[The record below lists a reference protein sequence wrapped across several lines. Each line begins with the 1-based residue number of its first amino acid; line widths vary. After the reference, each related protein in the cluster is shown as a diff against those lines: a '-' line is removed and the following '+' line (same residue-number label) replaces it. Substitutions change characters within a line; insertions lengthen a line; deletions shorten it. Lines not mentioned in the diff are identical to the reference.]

1 MLLEFPITRQN
12 RTAAEGEVSFEATCR
27 SAILQEGIFLEASA
41 CTSVI
46 AVCAA
51 GGTVTILRFRCFGN
65 CVIQENIV

>member
-12 RTAAEGEVSFEATCR
+12 RTAAEGEVSFEAPCR

-46 AVCAA
+46 AV
-51 GGTVTILRFRCFGN
+51 
-65 CVIQENIV
+65 

>member
-1 MLLEFPITRQN
+1 MNRVLFYVVIENAVGISYYQQN

-46 AVCAA
+46 AV
-51 GGTVTILRFRCFGN
+51 
-65 CVIQENIV
+65 